1 MEPPTGRERFEQ
13 LVRSASGQL
22 LATLIRYFGDF
33 DIAEESLADAWLLAA
48 ERWPIDGFPN
58 EPAAWVMTVARRR
71 GIDRVRRERQRD
83 DRQRN
88 AHWLLEQGDV
98 ELSELVEERWRSGV
112 EDDRLRLIFTCCH
125 PALAMEAR
133 VALTLRTVGG
143 LTTAEIARAFLV
155 PEATMAQRL
164 VRAKRKIRLAGIP
177 YRVPPGHELPDRLA
191 GVLRVVY
198 LIFNEGYLASAGD
211 DPVRVDLAEQAIG
224 FGRLLGELM
233 PDEPEVEG
241 FLALMILH
249 HSRRDARFDTAG
261 DLVTTEHQDR
271 SRWRRD
277 EIREGTERLTETLRR
292 RSPGRYQVQAA
303 IAALHC
309 EAESFP
315 STDWSQIA
323 ALYGELAVLD
333 PTPVVELNRAVAV
346 AFADGFDVG
355 LARVDGLTDRPELA
369 GSHLLPATRADLLR
383 RLGRSDEAAQAY
395 RAALELVTNPAE
407 RRYLIRRLAE
417 VARPELT

>member
-1 MEPPTGRERFEQ
+1 VEPGRERFEQ
-13 LVRSASGQL
+13 LVRSTSGQL

-33 DIAEESLADAWLLAA
+33 DVAEESLADAWLLAA
-48 ERWPIDGFPN
+48 ERWPVDGFPN

-98 ELSELVEERWRSGV
+98 DLGEIAEERWRSGV

-125 PALAMEAR
+125 PALAVESR

-143 LTTAEIARAFLV
+143 LTTTEIARAFLV

-177 YRVPPGHELPDRLA
+177 YRVPAGHELPDRLA

-198 LIFNEGYLASAGD
+198 LIFNEGYLASDGD
-211 DPVRVDLAEQAIG
+211 DPIRVDLAGQAIA
-224 FGRLLGELM
+224 FGRLLTELM
-233 PDEPEVEG
+233 PDEPEVDG
-241 FLALMILH
+241 LLALMILH
-249 HSRRDARFDTAG
+249 HSRRDARFDDRG
-261 DLVTTEHQDR
+261 DLVITEDQDR
-271 SRWRRD
+271 SMWRRD
-277 EIREGTERLTETLRR
+277 EITEGTARLTETLRR

-309 EAESFP
+309 EASTFAA
-315 STDWSQIA
+315 TDWSQIA
-323 ALYGELAVLD
+323 ALYGELARID
-333 PTPVVELNRAVAV
+333 PTPVVQLNRAVAV
-346 AFADGFDVG
+346 AFADGFEAG
-355 LARVDGLTDRPELA
+355 LARVDQLSDQPELA
-369 GSHLLPATRADLLR
+369 SSHLLPATRADLLR
-383 RLGRSDEAAQAY
+383 RLGRPDEAADSY
-395 RAALELVTNPAE
+395 RDALGLVTNPAE
-407 RRYLIRRLAE
+407 RRFLTRRLAE
-417 VARPELT
+417 VSRPAVS